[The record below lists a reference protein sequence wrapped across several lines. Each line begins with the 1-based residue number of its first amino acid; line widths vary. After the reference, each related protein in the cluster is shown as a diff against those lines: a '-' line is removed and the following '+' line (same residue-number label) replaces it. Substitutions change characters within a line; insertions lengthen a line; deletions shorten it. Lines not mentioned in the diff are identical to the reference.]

1 MPDLRSLLS
10 VFTSKK
16 IIVFLWERIALILS
30 VPAILEQTDFSCL
43 SNYLIPV
50 SITSVEKELF
60 GTVKKTQ
67 YARNPSSEDV
77 CKSNSVRIVYIILNL
92 DNRELW

>member
-1 MPDLRSLLS
+1 MAQRLPDLWSLLS

-50 SITSVEKELF
+50 SITSVKKELF
-60 GTVKKTQ
+60 GTVKKHNMLEIPVQ
-67 YARNPSSEDV
+67 KMFANQ
-77 CKSNSVRIVYIILNL
+77 IV
-92 DNRELW
+92 